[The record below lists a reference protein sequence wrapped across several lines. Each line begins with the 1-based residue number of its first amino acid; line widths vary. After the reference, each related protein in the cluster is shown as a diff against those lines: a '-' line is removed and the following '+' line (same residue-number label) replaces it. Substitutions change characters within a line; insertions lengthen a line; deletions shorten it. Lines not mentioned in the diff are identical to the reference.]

1 MACAAPVAGDDRHV
15 LVGGAA
21 PKGEAAMDPGAL
33 CSVGALADSRLD
45 HGRDSLAGGVCGVA
59 SAAGHPRLTL
69 DCAGESRLPHHLVGR
84 QRMILSVPDRS
95 LADIVIEVAE
105 AAGIGADVVTAGGGS
120 VELDFDIARRDELID
135 LVINYVRQLM
145 ETGWSES
152 EV

>member
-1 MACAAPVAGDDRHV
+1 
-15 LVGGAA
+15 
-21 PKGEAAMDPGAL
+21 
-33 CSVGALADSRLD
+33 
-45 HGRDSLAGGVCGVA
+45 
-59 SAAGHPRLTL
+59 
-69 DCAGESRLPHHLVGR
+69 
-84 QRMILSVPDRS
+84 MILSVPDRS
-95 LADIVIEVAE
+95 QADIVVEVAE